1 MGHDSDFKSQL
12 VTEICSISTRSIA
25 CSHGHGCSNS
35 PAKSSSFIDWYR
47 LLRVQENAG
56 RDVIRK
62 RYHELALQLHPDK
75 NKHPK
80 AEIAFKLVSEAYSC
94 LSDNAKRRAFDL
106 ARWRKFCF
114 ECGTIP
120 YTTHKTSSN
129 ANASEHKACN
139 PTSSSRSC
147 KVVKGLKDIRNR
159 FREEARVIEN
169 CLRANAAAAPR
180 RESSLF
186 SPPAAYD
193 VFQSRSSRESPIFN
207 PSDHKVQGY
216 PHLRTRIHSKPQNFW
231 HLRTGHQV
239 LNYEPSRATY
249 DSPVFEVRS
258 DKAFFKS
265 RSTCVRS

>member
-25 CSHGHGCSNS
+25 CSHRHGCSNS

-47 LLRVQENAG
+47 LLR
-56 RDVIRK
+56 
-62 RYHELALQLHPDK
+62 
-75 NKHPK
+75 
-80 AEIAFKLVSEAYSC
+80 AYSC
-94 LSDNAKRRAFDL
+94 LSDNPKRRAFDL
-106 ARWRKFCF
+106 ERWRKFCF

-193 VFQSRSSRESPIFN
+193 VFRSRSSRESPIFN

-239 LNYEPSRATY
+239 LNYEPGRATY

-258 DKAFFKS
+258 DRAFFKS